1 MTGSSP
7 NTDPAAVAAVVE
19 RYRQGFISLDATAL
33 AGLWDLAHSPLI
45 YVAQEA
51 RQPISGA
58 DGIRS
63 YYAGLGTHLDG
74 IDTMDVDDLV
84 IDVEGDTAL
93 AFFGFRVRARLKG
106 QDRVHDPS
114 GRVTMILRRV
124 DGGDWRIVHYHE
136 SALAHHASQAGA
148 D

>member
-7 NTDPAAVAAVVE
+7 HPDTLAVTNVVE
-19 RYRQGFISLDATAL
+19 RYRQGFLSLDAPAL
-33 AGLWDLAHSPLI
+33 ATLWDLDHTPLI

-51 RQPISGA
+51 SQPISGA
-58 DGIRS
+58 EAIRN
-63 YYAGLGTHLDG
+63 YYSGLGTHLDG
-74 IDTMDVDDLV
+74 IDAMAIDDVV
-84 IDVEGDTAL
+84 IDVAGDTAL
-93 AFFGFRVRARLKG
+93 AFFGFTVRARLKG

-114 GRVTMILRRV
+114 GRVTMILRRT

-136 SALAHHASQAGA
+136 SALAHHAAQAGA